1 MTDNMRTKI
10 LTLVFTLF
18 FTLIGFC
25 QEIKP
30 KLEKQ
35 GDRIKATYYFDNGKV
50 KEVGF
55 FLNNKLHGEW
65 ITFNEEGEK
74 TAVANYENGKKTGK
88 WYVLAN
94 GTVNELIYDSN
105 KLVNVRNLDSTETSP
120 I

>member
-1 MTDNMRTKI
+1 MKAKFF
-10 LTLVFTLF
+10 TLVFFIF
-18 FTLIGFC
+18 FVSLGFA

-35 GDRIKATYYFDNGKV
+35 GDLIKATYYFDNGKV

-65 ITFNEEGEK
+65 ITFNEEGKK

-94 GTVNELIYDSN
+94 GTVKELIYDSN
-105 KLVNVRNLDSTETSP
+105 KLVNVREMDSTETSP

>member
-1 MTDNMRTKI
+1 MKTKFFP
-10 LTLVFTLF
+10 LVFFIF
-18 FTLIGFC
+18 FVGLGFA

-35 GDRIKATYYFDNGKV
+35 GDLIKATYYFDNGKV

-55 FLNNKLHGEW
+55 FLDNKLHGEW
-65 ITFNEEGEK
+65 ITFNEEGKK

-94 GTVNELIYDSN
+94 GTVKELIYDSI
-105 KLVNVRNLDSTETSP
+105 KLVNVRNIDSTETSP

>member
-1 MTDNMRTKI
+1 MKAKFF
-10 LTLVFTLF
+10 TLVFFIF
-18 FTLIGFC
+18 FVYLGFA

-30 KLEKQ
+30 NLEKQ
-35 GDRIKATYYFDNGKV
+35 GDLIKATYYFDNGKV

-65 ITFNEEGEK
+65 ITFNEEGKK

-94 GTVNELIYDSN
+94 GTVKELIYDSN
-105 KLVNVRNLDSTETSP
+105 KLVNVRNIDSTETSP